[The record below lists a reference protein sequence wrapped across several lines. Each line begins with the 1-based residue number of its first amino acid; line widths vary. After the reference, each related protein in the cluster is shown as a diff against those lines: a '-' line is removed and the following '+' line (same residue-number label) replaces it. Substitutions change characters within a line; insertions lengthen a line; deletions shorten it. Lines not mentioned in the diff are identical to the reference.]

1 MPQRSRGSQAGSH
14 AQTQPAPLAT
24 VIDAAAPTALVSRAA
39 RLFTRLGTQR
49 MKEGYFTT
57 FWLPLRTQPVHAAA
71 TAAANAFEG
80 LALALLPHALAKAGP
95 GAERIVGLE
104 WWLGRSYTNRVPLG
118 FHFDLDVKGKGAVRY
133 PLVSSVF
140 FFNRVRG
147 GQLAITDQ
155 RPDARGRAVPQQP
168 TRMEAIVP
176 KPNRYVLFAG
186 ELFHGVLDAN
196 GHVPGKPLAVPP
208 GRMRRTLVIN
218 YWAARPSDVPAWG
231 ESRAYRVLR
240 ERGQTSCGP
249 GGPRPPHA
257 RRHCFPGRG
266 DARVNSCGQS

>member
-1 MPQRSRGSQAGSH
+1 M
-14 AQTQPAPLAT
+14 
-24 VIDAAAPTALVSRAA
+24 IDAAAPTALVSRAA

-57 FWLPLRTQPVHAAA
+57 FWLPLGAEPLQAAPPTA
-71 TAAANAFEG
+71 AAAANAAAIPAANSFEE
-80 LALALLPHALAKAGP
+80 LALALLPHARAKAGP
-95 GAERIVGLE
+95 AAAQIAGLE
-104 WWLGRSYTNRVPLG
+104 WWLGRSYTNHVPLG

-240 ERGQTSCGP
+240 
-249 GGPRPPHA
+249 
-257 RRHCFPGRG
+257 
-266 DARVNSCGQS
+266 

>member
-1 MPQRSRGSQAGSH
+1 MH
-14 AQTQPAPLAT
+14 AAPLAT
-24 VIDAAAPTALVSRAA
+24 VIDAAAPPALVSRAA

-57 FWLPLRTQPVHAAA
+57 FWFPLGAQPARAP
-71 TAAANAFEG
+71 ANAFEA
-80 LALALLPHALAKAGP
+80 LALALLPHARAKAGP
-95 GAERIVGLE
+95 AAERIAGLE

-140 FFNRVRG
+140 FFNGVRG

-155 RPDARGRAVPQQP
+155 RPDARGRAVPPQP

-176 KPNRYVLFAG
+176 KPNRYALFDG

-196 GHVPGKPLAVPP
+196 GHVPGRPLETPP

-218 YWAARPSDVPAWG
+218 YWAARPSDVPTWA
-231 ESRAYRVLR
+231 ESQAYRVLR
-240 ERGQTSCGP
+240 
-249 GGPRPPHA
+249 
-257 RRHCFPGRG
+257 
-266 DARVNSCGQS
+266 